1 MKSKNIYKRIV
12 AVVLV
17 FTLCISLTP
26 AMQVKAATNV
36 KTVLN
41 NAPLSSIKTNY
52 APLDELVQN
61 VLKNTIT
68 NDMTTYEKVMACYNY
83 LINNMSYSKNIFD
96 LKTYTEIKYT
106 SKYSSEWDRNVIY
119 YAYSALK
126 NNKDSCYGYSSAFVV
141 LTRAIGLESY
151 VVQGKT
157 AMAKGGYGNHWWVNI
172 KIDGNYYVFDP
183 NVEDDIAKGGTINY
197 YRFCKLDSEVPSKYI
212 YTDREKDVINFNEF
226 VIGKAL
232 KSIKLSKSKE
242 TIYKGEN
249 KTLTVTYN
257 PSDATVSDAITWK
270 SSNKKIATVSKDGAI
285 IAKKAGTVYI
295 TAAIGNKTAK
305 CKVTIKDPYIKLN
318 KSAVKLKAIGKTYQL
333 KTKVSSNLKDSTISW
348 KSSNEKVVTV
358 TADGRLEAIGKG
370 SATITAYIGKVKAK
384 CKVTVN

>member
-1 MKSKNIYKRIV
+1 MKSKKLYKRIV
-12 AVVLV
+12 AVVVL
-17 FTLCISLTP
+17 FMLCISLTP
-26 AMQVKAATNV
+26 AMQVKAATDA
-36 KTVLN
+36 KSVLN

-68 NDMTTYEKVMACYNY
+68 NDMTTYEKAMACYNY

-96 LKTYTEIKYT
+96 LKAYTEIMYT
-106 SKYSSEWDRNVIY
+106 SKYSSDWDRKVIY
-119 YAYSALK
+119 YGYSALK
-126 NNKDSCYGYSSAFVV
+126 NNRDSCYGYSSAFVV

-157 AMAKGGYGNHWWVNI
+157 ALAKGGYGNHWWVNI

-197 YRFCKLDSEVPSKYI
+197 YRFCKLDSELPKKYI

-232 KSIKLSKSKE
+232 KSIKFSKSKV
-242 TIYKGEN
+242 TIYKGDN
-249 KTLTVTYN
+249 KTLNVTYK
-257 PSDATVSDAITWK
+257 PSDATVTDAITWK
-270 SSNKKIATVSKDGAI
+270 SSNKKIATVSKDGTI
-285 IAKKAGTVYI
+285 VAKKTGTVYI

-318 KSAVKLKAIGKTYQL
+318 KSTVKLKAIEKTYQL
-333 KTKVSSNLKDSTISW
+333 KTKVSLNLKDSTISW